1 MSLRRALLGVALVL
15 YTLLFAEV
23 FIRLF
28 DPQPVMPRYIT
39 GTAWGVRGNIPGAD
53 YRHHTPEVDVEYRIN
68 RSGLRADREYPFEK
82 AAGTCRLGLFGDS
95 FFFGVEAN
103 LEDSFAGQLERK
115 LRDRGFPVE
124 VLNFAVGG
132 FGTTEMLQTYQQF
145 GKKFDLDVVVFSW
158 DFSDMNDNL
167 RSNLY
172 RLKEGQLVRADS
184 EYLPGV
190 RVQDRLMR
198 YSLYRLIADHS
209 QFYSFVRERISL
221 YLRKRMAKARK
232 AALDVEPIQPAT
244 GDDQAESD
252 AMDDAEKH
260 AVVALSSAVVL
271 LARDVVTAAGSDF
284 YLVDIPIRLSRTHFK
299 SSVESLP
306 PNVRSRL
313 NVVSAVDELSKAAR
327 PDFKLFYELGQGHL
341 TPTGNAILVE
351 QTVRS
356 LNSSARLQE
365 CASHANKPA
374 RP

>member
-1 MSLRRALLGVALVL
+1 LKRVLLCAALMV
-15 YTLLFAEV
+15 YTAAFVEM
-23 FIRLF
+23 FIRIF

-39 GTAWGVRGNIPGAD
+39 GTAWGVRGNIPGAH
-53 YRHHTPEVDVEYRIN
+53 YWHHTPEVDVEYRIN

-82 AAGTCRLGLFGDS
+82 PAGICRLGLFGDS

-103 LEDSFAGQLERK
+103 LENSFAGQLERR

-132 FGTTEMLQTYQQF
+132 FGTTEMLRTYQEF
-145 GKKFDLDVVVFSW
+145 GSKFDLDVVVFSW

-167 RSNLY
+167 RSHLY
-172 RLKEGQLVRADS
+172 RLKDDQLVRADS

-190 RVQDRLMR
+190 HLQDRLMR
-198 YSLYRLIADHS
+198 YGLYRLIADHS
-209 QFYSFVRERISL
+209 QFYSFARERISL

-232 AALDVEPIQPAT
+232 ATLDVEPIQPPT

-252 AMDDAEKH
+252 AIDTAEKQ
-260 AVVALSSAVVL
+260 AVVGLSSALVL
-271 LARDVVTAAGSDF
+271 FARDVVTASGSDF
-284 YLVDIPIRLSRTHFK
+284 YLVDIPVRLSRTQFS

-306 PNVRSRL
+306 PDVRSRL
-313 NVVSAVDELSKAAR
+313 SVITAVDELSKAAR
-327 PDFKLFYELGQGHL
+327 PDFKLFYEQGQGHL

-356 LNSSARLQE
+356 LESSARLQA
-365 CASHANKPA
+365 CASPANKPTQT
-374 RP
+374 R

>member
-1 MSLRRALLGVALVL
+1 
-15 YTLLFAEV
+15 
-23 FIRLF
+23 
-28 DPQPVMPRYIT
+28 
-39 GTAWGVRGNIPGAD
+39 
-53 YRHHTPEVDVEYRIN
+53 
-68 RSGLRADREYPFEK
+68 
-82 AAGTCRLGLFGDS
+82 
-95 FFFGVEAN
+95 
-103 LEDSFAGQLERK
+103 
-115 LRDRGFPVE
+115 
-124 VLNFAVGG
+124 
-132 FGTTEMLQTYQQF
+132 MLQTYQQF

-158 DFSDMNDNL
+158 DISDMNDNL

-172 RLKEGQLVRADS
+172 RLKDGQLVRADS

-190 RVQDRLMR
+190 RVQDRLIR
-198 YSLYRLIADHS
+198 YGLYRLIADHS

-221 YLRKRMAKARK
+221 FLRKRMARARK
-232 AALDVEPIQPAT
+232 ATLDVEPIQPAT

-284 YLVDIPIRLSRTHFK
+284 YLVDIPIHFSRTHFK

-313 NVVSAVDELSKAAR
+313 NVVSAIDELSKAAR
-327 PDFKLFYELGQGHL
+327 PDFKLFYEQGQGHL

-356 LNSSARLQE
+356 LSSSARLQE